1 MYISLVQR
9 RMFQWCSRAFIWIVQ
24 VDVQEFV
31 DSNQVVR
38 RVFKG
43 LPKVKV
49 GSYQSP
55 ETGSC
60 HNPVLS
66 EYR

>member
-31 DSNQVVR
+31 DSKESSLVV
-38 RVFKG
+38 FLKKSIKQNCS
-43 LPKVKV
+43 KVMFEAV
-49 GSYQSP
+49 SLGQD
-55 ETGSC
+55 
-60 HNPVLS
+60 
-66 EYR
+66 